1 MIRSEWAGGTTAELG
16 AYLRSTVALG
26 AERIEL
32 STQCS
37 KPCSRL
43 SHLDAAYHLSVM
55 KGYEIRVAVAAD
67 ADVLKDLHR
76 QSSLVY
82 EDTRAILIAHPEIF
96 GVSDAAI
103 RAGHVRVLVSDGR
116 IVAFSTVIPRPDGTG
131 EMEDL
136 FVEPKSMRQG
146 LGRELIDDAIA
157 IARTRGLQRI

>member
-1 MIRSEWAGGTTAELG
+1 MPG
-16 AYLRSTVALG
+16 A
-26 AERIEL
+26 
-32 STQCS
+32 
-37 KPCSRL
+37 
-43 SHLDAAYHLSVM
+43 HLDAAYHLSVM

-157 IARTRGLQRI
+157 IARTRGLQRIEVTANPNAMAFYAKVGFVLDGEVPTEFGSGSRMHLDLRS

>member
-1 MIRSEWAGGTTAELG
+1 MPG
-16 AYLRSTVALG
+16 A
-26 AERIEL
+26 
-32 STQCS
+32 
-37 KPCSRL
+37 
-43 SHLDAAYHLSVM
+43 HLDAAYHLSVM

-103 RAGHVRVLVSDGR
+103 RAGHVRVVVSDGR
-116 IVAFSTVIPRPDGTG
+116 IVAFATVIPRPDGTG

-146 LGRELIDDAIA
+146 LGRELIDDAVA
-157 IARTRGLQRI
+157 IARRGGLKGIGVPANPSPLAFYAKVGFVWGGGVPTDFGSGSLMPLDLRS